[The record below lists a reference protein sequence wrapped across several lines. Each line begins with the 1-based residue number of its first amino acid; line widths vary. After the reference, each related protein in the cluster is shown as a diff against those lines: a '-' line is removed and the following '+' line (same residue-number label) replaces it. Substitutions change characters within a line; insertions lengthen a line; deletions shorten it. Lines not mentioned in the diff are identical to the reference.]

1 MPAATA
7 MRSTL
12 GRGRLLDSILD
23 TVGNTPVIRVNNVK
37 VDGRTIYA
45 KAEFL
50 NPASSAK
57 DPLAFNVIEEAALAL
72 SRSTPSCH
80 WSFRRC
86 KADLSWQVKLKK
98 KRSTP

>member
-23 TVGNTPVIRVNNVK
+23 TVGNTPVIRVNNVR

-57 DPLAFNVIEEAALAL
+57 DRLAFNVIKEAELAL
-72 SRSTPSCH
+72 SRSTPSCLGD
-80 WSFRRC
+80 SGDAKPTSVGR
-86 KADLSWQVKLKK
+86 
-98 KRSTP
+98 